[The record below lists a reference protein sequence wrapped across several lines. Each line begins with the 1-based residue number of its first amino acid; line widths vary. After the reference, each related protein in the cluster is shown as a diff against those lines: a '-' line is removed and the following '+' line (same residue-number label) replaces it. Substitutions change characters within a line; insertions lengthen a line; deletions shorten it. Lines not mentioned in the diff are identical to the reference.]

1 MTRTARL
8 VLVLLLAVLGAAT
21 GAGVAAAHAG
31 LVSVDPADGATGAPT
46 RAVLVFT
53 DPLQPEFVTVTLTD
67 AGGTQLGLAAPEVVD
82 TTVTQP
88 LPALPAGPVTLAY
101 RVLSEDG
108 HRVEGSTAFT
118 VVAADAPGTTAP
130 QPAASAAA
138 APPPPITTSALVQP
152 AAAGD
157 TAGSPPPWLVAVPVA
172 ILVAGAAAAATV
184 VLRGRRTR

>member
-1 MTRTARL
+1 M
-8 VLVLLLAVLGAAT
+8 LVLLLAGLAAAA
-21 GAGVAAAHAG
+21 GAGVASAHAG
-31 LVSVDPADGATGAPT
+31 LVSVDPADGSTGAPT

-67 AGGTQLGLAAPEVVD
+67 ADGTQISLAAPEVLD

-108 HRVEGSTAFT
+108 HRVEGSTGYT
-118 VVAADAPGTTAP
+118 VTSGASSAPAP
-130 QPAASAAA
+130 QLTGAATVT
-138 APPPPITTSALVQP
+138 PPPPTTTSALVQP
-152 AAAGD
+152 AAADD

-172 ILVAGAAAAATV
+172 ILVVGAAAAATV
-184 VLRGRRTR
+184 VMRGRRTR

>member
-1 MTRTARL
+1 MYRTLRPL
-8 VLVLLLAVLGAAT
+8 LVLLLVGLAAAA
-21 GAGVAAAHAG
+21 GAGVASAHAG
-31 LVSVDPADGATGAPT
+31 LVSVDPADGSIGTPT

-67 AGGTQLGLAAPEVVD
+67 AGGAQLSLAAPEVLD
-82 TTVTQP
+82 TTITQP

-108 HRVEGSTAFT
+108 HRVEGSTSFT
-118 VVAADAPGTTAP
+118 AAADAPSTAAP
-130 QPAASAAA
+130 QPTASATVT
-138 APPPPITTSALVQP
+138 PPPPTTTSALEQP
-152 AAAGD
+152 AAVGD

-172 ILVAGAAAAATV
+172 ILVVGAAAAATV

>member
-8 VLVLLLAVLGAAT
+8 VVVVLLAVLGTVT

-31 LVSVDPADGATGAPT
+31 LVSVDPTDGSTGTPT

-67 AGGTQLGLAAPEVVD
+67 AGGTQLSLAAPEVVD

-118 VVAADAPGTTAP
+118 VAASDASGTAAP
-130 QPAASAAA
+130 QPTAAA
-138 APPPPITTSALVQP
+138 ADTPPPPTTTAVLVQP
-152 AAAGD
+152 AAATD
-157 TAGSPPPWLVAVPVA
+157 TAGSPPAWLVAVPVA
-172 ILVAGAAAAATV
+172 ILVVGAAAAAAI